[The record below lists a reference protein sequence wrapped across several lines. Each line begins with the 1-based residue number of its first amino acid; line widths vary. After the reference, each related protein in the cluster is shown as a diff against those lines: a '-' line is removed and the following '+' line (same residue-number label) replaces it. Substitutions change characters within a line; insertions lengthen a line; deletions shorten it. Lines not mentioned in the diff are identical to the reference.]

1 MSQLSAIKVLIVDDH
16 PLTQAGLR
24 TFMYAFPDL
33 VYMGAAD
40 TGEQALEFC
49 DHEEPDVVLMDLLMP
64 GMGGVAAIRAI
75 KERHPRVEVIALT
88 NADDGEVVREA
99 LRAKATGYLVK
110 TATAFEL
117 AYAIRAARQGQP
129 VLSEEASMAL
139 ARSAGEARE
148 VLAELT
154 VREREVLDLVAQ
166 GLSNEQI
173 TDQLPVRQSTLEF
186 HLRNLYAKLGVS
198 GRAGLIARA
207 YQLKFL

>member
-33 VYMGAAD
+33 VYMGASD

-75 KERHPRVEVIALT
+75 KERHPKVEVIALT
-88 NADDGEVVREA
+88 NADDGEMVREA

-129 VLSEEASMAL
+129 VLSEEASKAL

-148 VLAELT
+148 ILAELT
-154 VREREVLDLVAQ
+154 TREREVLDLVAQ
-166 GLSNEQI
+166 GLSNE
-173 TDQLPVRQSTLEF
+173 
-186 HLRNLYAKLGVS
+186 
-198 GRAGLIARA
+198 
-207 YQLKFL
+207 